1 MQETRRLWVDL
12 DNADYIRET
21 LDLPG
26 CQIALR
32 VDRELRADDGEIVL
46 HDTRYYVSSL
56 DPDQVTAADLLRH
69 VRQHWR
75 IENSLHFLKDRW
87 WDEDRH
93 HTRRPGLSACMAA
106 INNAALSIH
115 RLRSDPD
122 LPVRAAADYIAWRPA
137 IGLQLLNS

>member
-1 MQETRRLWVDL
+1 VWVDL
-12 DNADYIRET
+12 DNADYIRES

-26 CQIALR
+26 CQIGLR

-46 HDTRYYVSSL
+46 HDTRYYVCSL
-56 DPDQVTAADLLRH
+56 SATDLLRY

-115 RLRSDPD
+115 RLKSNPD
-122 LPVRAAADYIAWRPA
+122 IPVRAAADYIAWSPA
-137 IGLQLLNS
+137 IGILLLNS

>member
-1 MQETRRLWVDL
+1 MDI

-26 CQIALR
+26 CRLAIR
-32 VDRELRADDGEIVL
+32 VDREVRSSAGTVL
-46 HDTRYYVSSL
+46 SHDVRYFVSSL
-56 DPDQVTAADLLRH
+56 PPEQVTAADLLRY

-75 IENSLHFLKDRW
+75 LENGLHFLKDRW

-93 HTRRPGLSACMAA
+93 YTRRPGLSACLAA

-115 RLRSDPD
+115 RLRSNPD
-122 LPVRAAADYIAWRPA
+122 IPVRAAADYIAWKPA
-137 IGLQLLNS
+137 IGLKMLNS

>member
-1 MQETRRLWVDL
+1 VDL
-12 DNADYIRET
+12 ANAEYIQEE
-21 LDLPG
+21 LDLTG

-32 VDRELRADDGEIVL
+32 VDRQLCASDGEIVL

-56 DPDQVTAADLLRH
+56 NPDQVTAVDLLRH
-69 VRQHWR
+69 VRHHWR

-93 HTRRPGLSACMAA
+93 HTHRPSLSACLAA

-115 RLRSDPD
+115 RLRSNPKV
-122 LPVRAAADYIAWRPA
+122 PVRASADYIAWKPNL
-137 IGLQLLNS
+137 GLEMLNS